1 MAGAF
6 ITIGNELL
14 GDALVSSVTVRQQL
28 NRHWECEVVCRNTL
42 DRRIPGEEAL
52 GAALVVKHTGEDGSE
67 VITFAGVVI
76 DVALKYEI
84 WGSYGCVLKAR
95 SSSWL
100 IDHAPR
106 FAHFGTSSLAIM
118 AQQLT
123 SDAGG
128 ASSLLAEKTSPAEYV
143 QYGETNWQFLLRVT
157 DDHGGWVRAGLNGIE
172 LLNQFDNAIPL
183 VFRAHDGLM
192 EFSIAGDLRPV
203 RVAAAQYDSA
213 ANLSSV
219 LPEVSGSATLSGPG
233 QKMGTATTG
242 GAGSQQLLGWVS
254 RSRNWTI
261 TDMQLDA
268 QNEAERG
275 SGTAVTAAGVS
286 RCQNLVAG
294 GSVSLSNLG
303 EADGT
308 WYLTAVTHEWN
319 HKEYTNHFEATA
331 WSSWRDPVRP
341 ETAIA
346 PGVQVGRVVSNVDP
360 QQRGRLVVSLYW
372 QNGASLLLA
381 PMASLHSG
389 AGFGLT
395 IMPEAGDE
403 VLVGFL
409 DGDPERPAILGSLWN
424 GVHQPPR
431 QQFATGGES
440 EDNLVKR
447 LVTRSGIRIHITD
460 TPGKQSISL
469 ATPRSN
475 NLLLSERVT
484 ETDRPVL
491 ALHTL
496 GDIHLRATGRIHEKA
511 ALRSHHVDGKIMHAI
526 SIRLSNQNGLSG
538 AYLNEHLAGT
548 LTDGSQYGNAIAD
561 GQHFPS
567 IPTGTCQFHFPK
579 FLDFGPGDPPEG
591 VQLT

>member
-14 GDALVSSVTVRQQL
+14 GDALVSRVSVRQQL

-42 DRRIPGEEAL
+42 DRLIPGEEAL
-52 GAALVVKHTGEDGSE
+52 GSALVVKHIAEDGSE

-84 WGSYGCVLKAR
+84 WGSYGCVLQAR

-100 IDHAPR
+100 IDHSPR
-106 FAHFGTSSLAIM
+106 FAHFGTSSLASM
-118 AQQLT
+118 AQQLA
-123 SDAGG
+123 SGAGG
-128 ASSLLAEKTSPAEYV
+128 ASSLLTEKTGPAEYV
-143 QYGETNWQFLLRVT
+143 QYGETNWRFLLRVA

-172 LLNQFDNAIPL
+172 LLNQFDSAIPL
-183 VFRAHDGLM
+183 IFRAHEGLL
-192 EFSIAGDLRPV
+192 EFSIAGDLHPV

-213 ANLSSV
+213 ANRSSV
-219 LPEVSGSATLSGPG
+219 LAGVSGSATLSGPG
-233 QKMGTATTG
+233 QKMGAATTS
-242 GAGSQQLLGWVS
+242 GAGSQQLLGWAP
-254 RSRNWTI
+254 RSRNWTLA
-261 TDMQLDA
+261 DMQTDA
-268 QNEAERG
+268 QNEGQRG

-294 GSVSLSNLG
+294 GSINVSNLG

-308 WYLTAVTHEWN
+308 WYLTAVTHEWDSKDYIN
-319 HKEYTNHFEATA
+319 RFEATA

-341 ETAIA
+341 EPAIA

-360 QQRGRLVVSLYW
+360 EQRGRLVVSLYW
-372 QNGASLLLA
+372 HETGSLRLA

-389 AGFGLT
+389 AAFGLT
-395 IMPEAGDE
+395 IMPETGDE

-431 QQFATGGES
+431 DQFATSDES
-440 EDNLVKR
+440 ENNLVKR
-447 LVTRSGIRIHITD
+447 LVTKSGIRIHLTD
-460 TPGKQSISL
+460 TPGKESISL

-475 NLLLSERVT
+475 HLLLSEKVA
-484 ETDRPVL
+484 ETGRPAL

-496 GDIHLRATGRIHEKA
+496 GDILLRAKGRIHEKA
-511 ALRSHHVDGKIMHAI
+511 AFRSHHVDGKIMKNVSVKMTDWWGNTVPYEDVTLHA
-526 SIRLSNQNGLSG
+526 
-538 AYLNEHLAGT
+538 T
-548 LTDGSQYGNAIAD
+548 LTDGSTAEVPLGS
-561 GQHFPS
+561 GQSFTGIPQGSNKFEFPGFHQTTV
-567 IPTGTCQFHFPK
+567 IP
-579 FLDFGPGDPPEG
+579 ESSS
-591 VQLT
+591 